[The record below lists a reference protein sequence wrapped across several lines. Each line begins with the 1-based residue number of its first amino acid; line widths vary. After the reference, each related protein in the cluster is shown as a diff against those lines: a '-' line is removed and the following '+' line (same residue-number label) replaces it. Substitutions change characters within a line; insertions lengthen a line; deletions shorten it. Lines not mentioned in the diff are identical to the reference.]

1 MAVFK
6 YATLYENVNGDV
18 LGFWLR
24 TTSDN
29 IATWKTDGYLDV
41 DGVHVLEGT
50 LAAGAEMQV
59 ALLEF
64 AAALTIEQLPGTQRT
79 DSAATPTTFA
89 ERTDAARDPLYPYGV

>member
-50 LAAGAEMQV
+50 LAAGSEMQV

-64 AAALTIEQLPGTQRT
+64 ATALTIEQIPGTQRT
-79 DSAATPTTFA
+79 DDATTPTTFA